1 MNQRAQQ
8 RETKLESQC
17 RILADI
23 VVAVRPVYSKAAPQ
37 QRALIETM
45 IGAAIWYVPK
55 STQAWTGRISSGAL
69 KMFHPDSGI
78 KNPKFS
84 EEHVYPR
91 KVAAR
96 LLLEDQSLDGPR
108 LITLFREKYGRLHFI
123 TSDENKA
130 VQQYQRSGVFTT
142 PEDAYAKAGIVL
154 VEVTEQDLRLVKKR
168 DRDTVERYLSNQR

>member
-1 MNQRAQQ
+1 MNQRAQH
-8 RETKLESQC
+8 RETKLETQC
-17 RILADI
+17 SILADI
-23 VVAVRPVYSKAAPQ
+23 VVALRPAYSKAAPQ

-55 STQAWTGRISSGAL
+55 SAQAWTGRISSGAL
-69 KMFHPDSGI
+69 KAFHPDSGI

-96 LLLEDQSLDGPR
+96 LLLEDQSLDGAR
-108 LITLFREKYGRLHFI
+108 LMALFKEKYGRLHFI

-130 VQQYQRSGVFTT
+130 VQRYQRSDVFTT
-142 PEDAYAKAGIVL
+142 PEDAYAQAGIVL

-168 DRDTVERYLSNQR
+168 DRDTIKRYLNN

>member
-1 MNQRAQQ
+1 MNQRVQQ

-17 RILADI
+17 HILADI
-23 VVAVRPVYSKAAPQ
+23 VIAIRPVYSKAAPQ
-37 QRALIETM
+37 QKALIETM

-55 STQAWTGRISSGAL
+55 STHAWTGCISNGAL
-69 KMFHPDSGI
+69 KMFHPDSGN

-96 LLLEDQSLDGPR
+96 LLLEDQALDGPR
-108 LITLFREKYGRLHFI
+108 LIALFREKYGRVHFI
-123 TSDENKA
+123 TPDENKTA
-130 VQQYQRSGVFTT
+130 QRYQRSDVFTT

-154 VEVTEQDLRLVKKR
+154 VEVTEEDLRLVKKR
-168 DRDTVERYLSNQR
+168 DRDTVERYLRAKR